1 MYVSLDYDIVSPRR
15 VTQKPFTA
23 LIHNQ
28 EGVPEVNEG
37 VPIENLMLQEYMN
50 IDNDTSSDDDDE

>member
-1 MYVSLDYDIVSPRR
+1 MSPRR